1 MSSRRAEPTPPAWT
15 DIVLVAMGLVLAGA
29 FAVGIFSSV
38 PLRVAGSVG
47 SVVAT
52 ATWVG
57 SVAVNP
63 NERVG
68 TDD

>member
-15 DIVLVAMGLVLAGA
+15 DLVLVAMGLIFAGA
-29 FAVGIFSSV
+29 FAVGVFSSV

-47 SVVAT
+47 SVAAT
-52 ATWVG
+52 ATWLG

-63 NERVG
+63 DG
-68 TDD
+68 

>member
-15 DIVLVAMGLVLAGA
+15 DLVLVAMGLVL
-29 FAVGIFSSV
+29 VGGLGVGLVTSL
-38 PLRVAGSVG
+38 PLRVTGSVG
-47 SVVAT
+47 SILAT

-63 NERVG
+63 DERAV
-68 TDD
+68 DD